1 MRLLKNAAAYM
12 AVLVIAFAASACAE
26 LAPDTFNKKL
36 ATGYATV
43 QTVNQSAST
52 LLMAGKITKRDAQN
66 VVDTSRTAVVG
77 LDAAAQLGKTDL
89 AAADAKLNATIAI
102 LTALQTYLAT
112 KGN

>member
-1 MRLLKNAAAYM
+1 VKRLSPIAYLFLIF
-12 AVLVIAFAASACAE
+12 AFVLQGCAE

-52 LLMAGKITKRDAQN
+52 LLSAGKITKKDAQN
-66 VVDTSRTAVVG
+66 VVDTSRAALVG
-77 LDAAAQLGKTDL
+77 LDAAKDLAATDL
-89 AAADAKLNATIAI
+89 ASAETKLAATAAI

-112 KGN
+112 KGK